1 MYLFYNLRTNIV
13 FCPAGIQCS
22 VLAVT
27 GISQDDKTNKDIL
40 QKCFFFLAIRAISV
54 GALCC

>member
-40 QKCFFFLAIRAISV
+40 QKCFFLAIRAISV

>member
-22 VLAVT
+22 VVAVT
-27 GISQDDKTNKDIL
+27 GISKDENTNNDIL
-40 QKCFFFLAIRAISV
+40 QKCFFFGIKSD
-54 GALCC
+54 

>member
-13 FCPAGIQCS
+13 LCPAGIQCS

-40 QKCFFFLAIRAISV
+40 QKWFFFGNKSD
-54 GALCC
+54 